1 MAEKEEARKIKK
13 EETLKRLKEK
23 FKD

>member
-1 MAEKEEARKIKK
+1 MAEKEAARKIKK

-23 FKD
+23 YV